1 MVVLNIFR
9 LTFFHV
15 NFIMYTIYM
24 QIFKYIYLLVFLWFH
39 NDVKASV
46 SIDSSPNAITIF
58 ISTFKEKGSR
68 NIHLPFSSKIN
79 FRTFYNFDLGFRQ
92 EYEIYLARWEER
104 ILFSGATKTIP
115 PKFVSISASK
125 RYCCKNEATS
135 FVPTFYFCLSK
146 RKEIKKIFER
156 VDLCF
161 DFSLSL
167 LYFKVALIT
176 KDGESFKFFHLAESA
191 NENEQ
196 KERGWRPFRFSFEC
210 IKRQYYSFLLM
221 CGYNKETIKNSPH
234 NIESVDKYFSFLFWL
249 ASCFEFS
256 FDIRICS
263 YLFCCIKIPI
273 KSVFELFFLFR
284 YLFLKKKC
292 EELLEKYKEEN
303 ARRGYMADGEKSELG
318 ILLDEK
324 QEKRD
329 SMLVACKSFSLA
341 ILAQTLNFSIR
352 F

>member
-1 MVVLNIFR
+1 MLI
-9 LTFFHV
+9 
-15 NFIMYTIYM
+15 
-24 QIFKYIYLLVFLWFH
+24 FLWFP

-58 ISTFKEKGSR
+58 ISTFKQEGSR

-79 FRTFYNFDLGFRQ
+79 FRTFYNFDLGLRQ
-92 EYEIYLARWEER
+92 EYEIYLARMEER
-104 ILFSGATKTIP
+104 IFFSGATTIP
-115 PKFVSISASK
+115 PIFVSISASK

-146 RKEIKKIFER
+146 RKEIKKFFER

-221 CGYNKETIKNSPH
+221 CGYKKEIIKNSPH
-234 NIESVDKYFSFLFWL
+234 NIESVDKYFSFLYWF

-256 FDIRICS
+256 FDIMICS
-263 YLFCCIKIPI
+263 YMFCCIKIPI
-273 KSVFELFFLFR
+273 RSVFELFFLFR
-284 YLFLKKKC
+284 YLFLKRKC
-292 EELLEKYKEEN
+292 EELSNE
-303 ARRGYMADGEKSELG
+303 YMKKGEG
-318 ILLDEK
+318 DEK
-324 QEKRD
+324 DKLFYLEAEKREKRD
-329 SMLVACKSFSLA
+329 SMLVGCIDFSMGL
-341 ILAQTLNFSIR
+341 LVQTLEFSIR